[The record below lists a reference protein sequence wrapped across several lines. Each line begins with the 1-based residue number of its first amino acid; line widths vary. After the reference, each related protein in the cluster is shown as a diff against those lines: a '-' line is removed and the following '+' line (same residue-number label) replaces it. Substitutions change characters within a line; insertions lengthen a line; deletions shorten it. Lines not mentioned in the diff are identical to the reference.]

1 MNIDPNPGL
10 SGGPAIRNAYEYE
23 QQACAPGCSAGD
35 TVHERGAVRIRAAP
49 DPSRANGARVQ
60 IVCAEKVYGDVLAQ
74 IGGDAVEVF
83 SILGQPN
90 QDPHLFEADA
100 SVARRVAHAQL
111 VVYN

>member
-1 MNIDPNPGL
+1 MPTNMNNKRAL
-10 SGGPAIRNAYEYE
+10 RAVLLAILCMSA
-23 QQACAPGCSAGD
+23 ALCASAQRL
-35 TVHERGAVRIRAAP
+35 TRRAQT
-49 DPSRANGARVQ
+49 GARVQ

-100 SVARRVAHAQL
+100 SVARRCSCATRCVQRRGL
-111 VVYN
+111 